1 MEVGRMD
8 SNGTEGAVAPV
19 IVPTTEIEGSL
30 VIAEDDLFAAF
41 PFVVDDVPD
50 PEEEES

>member
-1 MEVGRMD
+1 MD

-19 IVPTTEIEGSL
+19 VVPATEIEGSL
-30 VIAEDDLFAAF
+30 VIAEEELFAAF
-41 PFVVDDVPD
+41 PFSVDGVPD